1 MKNILFILFFFNF
14 FFFKSIVIAN
24 NIAFIDLNYII
35 NKSIEGNSVIN
46 KLENINK
53 KNLDLLKKEQLSLN
67 NERDDLEKS
76 KNILSKEALNDRILL
91 LNNKLKKFNEKQE
104 TLSKEFKNLKETEM
118 SNLINKINPIIE
130 KYMIDNNIDM
140 MLKKDNIYISK
151 SQYDVSNKLIELIN
165 SSFSN

>member
-35 NKSIEGNSVIN
+35 NKSIEGKSVIN

-76 KNILSKEALNDRILL
+76 KNILSKEVLNDRILL

-104 TLSKEFKNLKETEM
+104 TLFKEFKNLKETEM

>member
-1 MKNILFILFFFNF
+1 MKNILFILFFFYF

-35 NKSIEGNSVIN
+35 NKSIEGKSVIN

-130 KYMIDNNIDM
+130 KYMIDNNIDI

>member
-35 NKSIEGNSVIN
+35 NKSIEGKSVIN

-76 KNILSKEALNDRILL
+76 KNILSKEVLNDRILL

>member
-14 FFFKSIVIAN
+14 FFFKSIVIAS

-35 NKSIEGNSVIN
+35 NKSIEGKSVIN

-104 TLSKEFKNLKETEM
+104 TLFKEFKNLKETEM

>member
-35 NKSIEGNSVIN
+35 NKSIEGKSVIN

-76 KNILSKEALNDRILL
+76 KKILSKEALNDRILL

>member
-35 NKSIEGNSVIN
+35 NKSIEGKSVIN
-46 KLENINK
+46 RLENINK

>member
-1 MKNILFILFFFNF
+1 
-14 FFFKSIVIAN
+14 
-24 NIAFIDLNYII
+24 
-35 NKSIEGNSVIN
+35 
-46 KLENINK
+46 
-53 KNLDLLKKEQLSLN
+53 
-67 NERDDLEKS
+67 
-76 KNILSKEALNDRILL
+76 LL

>member
-1 MKNILFILFFFNF
+1 
-14 FFFKSIVIAN
+14 
-24 NIAFIDLNYII
+24 
-35 NKSIEGNSVIN
+35 
-46 KLENINK
+46 
-53 KNLDLLKKEQLSLN
+53 
-67 NERDDLEKS
+67 
-76 KNILSKEALNDRILL
+76 LL

-104 TLSKEFKNLKETEM
+104 TLFKEFKNLKETEM

>member
-1 MKNILFILFFFNF
+1 MKNILFILFFFYF

-35 NKSIEGNSVIN
+35 NKSIEGKSVIN

-140 MLKKDNIYISK
+140 MLKKDNIYK
-151 SQYDVSNKLIELIN
+151 
-165 SSFSN
+165 

>member
-1 MKNILFILFFFNF
+1 MKNILFILFFFYF

-24 NIAFIDLNYII
+24 NIVFIDLNYII
-35 NKSIEGNSVIN
+35 NKSIEGKSVIN

-76 KNILSKEALNDRILL
+76 KNILSKEVLNDRILL

>member
-1 MKNILFILFFFNF
+1 M
-14 FFFKSIVIAN
+14 
-24 NIAFIDLNYII
+24 
-35 NKSIEGNSVIN
+35 
-46 KLENINK
+46 
-53 KNLDLLKKEQLSLN
+53 
-67 NERDDLEKS
+67 
-76 KNILSKEALNDRILL
+76 L

>member
-35 NKSIEGNSVIN
+35 NKSIEGKSVIN

-104 TLSKEFKNLKETEM
+104 ALSKEFKNLKETEM

>member
-1 MKNILFILFFFNF
+1 MKNILFILFFFYF

-35 NKSIEGNSVIN
+35 NKSIEGKSVIN

-104 TLSKEFKNLKETEM
+104 TLFKEFKNLKETEM

>member
-14 FFFKSIVIAN
+14 FFLKSIVIAN

-35 NKSIEGNSVIN
+35 NKSIEGKSVIN

-130 KYMIDNNIDM
+130 KYMIDNNIDI

>member
-35 NKSIEGNSVIN
+35 NKSIEGKSVIN

-104 TLSKEFKNLKETEM
+104 TLFKEFKNLKETEM

>member
-14 FFFKSIVIAN
+14 FFLKSIVIAN

-35 NKSIEGNSVIN
+35 NKSIEGKSVIN

>member
-35 NKSIEGNSVIN
+35 NKSIEGKSVIN